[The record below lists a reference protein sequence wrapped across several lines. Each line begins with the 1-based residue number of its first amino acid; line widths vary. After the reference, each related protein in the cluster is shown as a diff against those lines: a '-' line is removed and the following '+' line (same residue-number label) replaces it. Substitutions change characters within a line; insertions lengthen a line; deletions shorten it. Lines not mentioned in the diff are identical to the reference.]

1 MLKLFNTVS
10 RKKEV
15 FKPQKQTVS
24 LYTCGPTVHD
34 LAHIG
39 NLRSAIFSDLLRRT
53 LEYNGY
59 KVKQIT
65 NITDIEDKIFK
76 RAKREKKNLYE
87 ITRPYTKLYLED
99 LKKLNIKK
107 SAEYPTVTGH
117 IKEIIKLIER
127 LLKKGFAY
135 QGKDGS
141 IYFDISKS
149 KGYGKLA
156 RLKKVD
162 LKHGARVTSDEYNKE
177 NVGDF
182 VLWKAKKKGELSWPS
197 PFGAGRPGWHIECSA
212 LSMKYLGEHIDI
224 HTGAVDLIFPHHV
237 NEIAQSQAATGKKF
251 VRYWVHAEHLL
262 VNGRKMAKS
271 LKNFYTLRDFEKHG
285 FYTLVF
291 RYFVMTAHYRSKL
304 NFTWDGAVSAEH
316 ALDNLY
322 QETARL
328 GFIAKKERK
337 RSWKHRS
344 GVYEKRFLAALNDDL
359 NLPRAIATTWAVV
372 NDELLP
378 AKRKREL
385 LFKFDDVLGLDLR
398 SADALTKTTK
408 HIKSLVKSRE
418 EMRSNEQ
425 FVQADALRDKVER
438 LGYTI
443 EDTPYGPFL
452 WPLKK

>member
-1 MLKLFNTVS
+1 MLKLYNTLS

-15 FKPQKQTVS
+15 FRPQKATVS

-34 LAHIG
+34 FAHIG
-39 NLRSAIFSDLLRRT
+39 NLRSAIFGDLLRRT

-76 RAKREKKNLYE
+76 RAKREKKSLYE
-87 ITRPYTKLYLED
+87 ITRPYTKLYLKD
-99 LKKLNIKK
+99 LEKLNIKK
-107 SAEYPTVTGH
+107 SAEYPIVTGH

-127 LLKKGFAY
+127 LLEKGIAY
-135 QGKDGS
+135 EGRDGS
-141 IYFDISKS
+141 IYFEISKF

-156 RLKKVD
+156 KLKGVD
-162 LKHGARVTSDEYNKE
+162 LKHGARVTSDEYSKE
-177 NVGDF
+177 NAGDF
-182 VLWKAKKKGELSWPS
+182 VLWKAKKKGELSWQS

-212 LSMKYLGEHIDI
+212 LSMRYLGEHIDI
-224 HTGAVDLIFPHHV
+224 HTGGVDLIFPHHV
-237 NEIAQSQAATGKKF
+237 NEIAQSEAATGKKF
-251 VRYWVHAEHLL
+251 VNYWVHGEHLL
-262 VNGRKMAKS
+262 VDGGKMAKS
-271 LKNFYTLRDFEKHG
+271 LKNFYTLKDFEEHG
-285 FYTLVF
+285 FYPLVF
-291 RYFVMTAHYRSKL
+291 RYFVMNAHYRSKI
-304 NFTWDGAVSAEH
+304 NFTWDSVVSAEH

-322 QETARL
+322 RETARL
-328 GFIAKKERK
+328 GLAVKKEKK
-337 RSWKHRS
+337 RSWKHRAS
-344 GVYEKRFLAALNDDL
+344 VYEKRFLGALNDDL

-385 LFKFDDVLGLDLR
+385 IFKFDNVLGLNLK

-408 HIKSLVKSRE
+408 RIKTLVKSRE
-418 EMRSNEQ
+418 EMRNNEQ
-425 FVQADALRDKVER
+425 FVKADSLRDKVEK

-452 WPLKK
+452 WPTKK